1 MKTTGI
7 AIAAHHIAHLP
18 SHSRWCSFIAVAAAV
33 ALGGGADASFTYY
46 SFRSDWRQA
55 VGDPTT
61 YRSAAGSGVQVGQ
74 PVDPEIWSDAGVHL
88 VCSGTLTGAV
98 WSNSGMSM
106 KSPVGSSF
114 WVTFDQPIKA
124 LYWEALTSSG
134 AVAIYSGQTLLAG
147 VVDGEFGVVSTQSFD
162 RIRISTG
169 STPGYVWNLEWGPP
183 IPAPGALA
191 LLGLGARGRGGR
203 RRR

>member
-1 MKTTGI
+1 MSPAVQFPG
-7 AIAAHHIAHLP
+7 LP
-18 SHSRWCSFIAVAAAV
+18 CRSRWCPLVAVTAVA
-33 ALGGGADASFTYY
+33 ALGGGADASFSYY

-55 VGDPTT
+55 VGGPTT

-74 PVDPEIWSDAGVHL
+74 PVDPEIWADAGVHL
-88 VCSGTLTGAV
+88 VCPGTLVGV
-98 WSNSGMSM
+98 LGSSSGMAI

-114 WVTFDQPIKA
+114 WVTFDQPITA
-124 LYWEALTSSG
+124 LYWEAVTSSG

-147 VVDGEFGVVSTQSFD
+147 VADGQLGVVSTQSFD

-191 LLGLGARGRGGR
+191 LFSFGALGRGGR